1 MTIYL
6 KQRLKVAKRRN
17 KLVMPFLKWVGGKRQ
32 LMNDIEPLLPTKI
45 STYYEPF
52 VGGGAVFLTTQPN
65 KAVINDYNAELINVY
80 ETIRDNVED
89 LIEDL
94 NLHENEAEYFYS
106 IRMLDRQ
113 EGFDELSPVKRASR
127 VIYLN
132 KTCFNGLYR
141 VNSSGEFNTP
151 FGRYK
156 NPNIVNETVLRA
168 VSNYLNTNNIT
179 FMSGDFEDAL
189 RGIRK
194 GAFVYL
200 DPPYDPISKSSNY
213 TGYTEGGF
221 NEDQQIRLRDVC
233 RKLDEKGIK
242 FLLSNSATPFIKE
255 IYADFE
261 IVEVGA
267 SRQINSV
274 ASKRGEVKEVLVRN
288 YE

>member
-1 MTIYL
+1 
-6 KQRLKVAKRRN
+6 VAKAKN

-32 LMNDIEPLLPTKI
+32 LMSEIEPLMPSKI

-52 VGGGAVFLTTQPN
+52 IGGGAVFLAQQPK

-80 ETIRDNVED
+80 KVVRDNVEE

-94 NLHENEAEYFYS
+94 ATHRNESDYFYS
-106 IRMLDRQ
+106 VRVQDRQ
-113 EGFDELSPVKRASR
+113 EGFDQLSELKRASR

-156 NPNIVNETVLRA
+156 SPNIVNETVLRA
-168 VSNYLNTNNIT
+168 VSNYLNNNDIALL
-179 FMSGDFEDAL
+179 SGDFEDAL
-189 RGIRK
+189 KGIRK

-200 DPPYDPISKSSNY
+200 DPPYDPVSKSSNF
-213 TGYTEGGF
+213 TGYVEGGF
-221 NEDQQIRLRDVC
+221 DSNQQERLRDIC
-233 RKLDEKGIK
+233 IKLNDKGVN
-242 FLLSNSATPFIKE
+242 FLLSNSATPFIKDL
-255 IYADFE
+255 YKDFE
-261 IVEVGA
+261 IIEVDA
-267 SRQINSV
+267 KRYINSV
-274 ASKRGEVKEVLVRN
+274 ASKRGSVSEVLVRN